1 VAGRIRFSGIE
12 ARSKPVDEPPG
23 YICTMDIIESIART
37 TAIQKQQVKAV
48 LDLFDEGC
56 TIPFI
61 ARYRKER
68 TGMLDEEQILAIRE
82 EKSRIDKL
90 EERRASVLGSLNER
104 NLLTSVLDQAIRGA
118 QTITDLEDIYL
129 PFRPKKKT
137 RASMARELGLEPL
150 AKMLMAQ
157 GPQDPHRLATPFVA
171 NNVGSVEAALQG
183 AKDIIAE
190 WVADNP
196 DLRKSLRS
204 RFEKFA
210 EFHSKLVK
218 TKEEE
223 AQKYRDYFD
232 YREPAS
238 RVPSH
243 RFMAVM
249 RGHREGFLRVSA
261 EPDEERSL
269 QLIERMFLKNQGD
282 CALEVKQ
289 ALRDAYKRLIVPSLE
304 NELLQSLEEKAAN
317 GAVRIFTANLRQLLM
332 AAPLGEKRV
341 LGIDP
346 GFRTGC
352 KLVCLDAHGKLL
364 HNETIFPHPPQ
375 NQDKQAMA
383 KLSQLIETYKIEAV
397 AIGNGTAGRETE
409 TLLTR
414 MRLPAQ
420 VKVFVV
426 SESGASIYSA
436 SKTAREEFPQ
446 FDVTVRGAVSIG
458 RRLQDPLAELVKI
471 EPSAVGVGQYQ
482 HDLDASL
489 LNAQLADVVRSC
501 VNQVG
506 VNVNTASVHLLA
518 YVSGLSQA
526 TAAKIIEQRNQNG
539 AFGSRSELLAIPRL
553 GKKTFEQCA
562 GFLRI
567 PEAKHPLDNSAVHP
581 ERYSLV
587 EKMAKDAGV
596 PLNELVGRKDVKAL
610 IDLNRY
616 VSDEIGLPTLTDILT
631 ELEKPGR
638 DPRKNAAVLEFD
650 PNIRK
655 PEDLIPGMIL
665 PGIVTN
671 ITAFGAFVDVGVKQ
685 DGLVH
690 ISQLSDQFVS
700 DPLLVVK
707 LHQHVKVRVVE
718 VDLPRKRISLSMKN
732 LEKQG

>member
-1 VAGRIRFSGIE
+1 
-12 ARSKPVDEPPG
+12 
-23 YICTMDIIESIART
+23 
-37 TAIQKQQVKAV
+37 
-48 LDLFDEGC
+48 
-56 TIPFI
+56 
-61 ARYRKER
+61 
-68 TGMLDEEQILAIRE
+68 MLDEEQIQHIRD
-82 EKSRIDKL
+82 EKLRVDKL
-90 EERRASVLGSLNER
+90 EDRRESMLSSLQERDLLNPGLE
-104 NLLTSVLDQAIRGA
+104 QAIRAA
-118 QTITDLEDIYL
+118 QNLTDLEDIYL
-129 PFRPKKKT
+129 PYRPKKKT

-157 GPQDPHRLATPFVA
+157 GHQDPQRLAAAFVKNGLA
-171 NNVGSVEAALQG
+171 DVDAALQG
-183 AKDIIAE
+183 ARDIVAEWIAE
-190 WVADNP
+190 NP
-196 DLRKSLRS
+196 ELRKSLRT

-232 YREPAS
+232 YREPAT

-261 EPDEERSL
+261 EPEEEKSW

-282 CALEVKQ
+282 CAQEIKK
-289 ALRDAYKRLIVPSLE
+289 AIRDAYKRLIAPSLE
-304 NELLQSLEEKAAN
+304 NELLQSMEEKAALS
-317 GAVRIFTANLRQLLM
+317 AVRIFSANLRQLLM
-332 AAPLGEKRV
+332 ASPLGEKRV

-352 KLVCLDAHGKLL
+352 KLVCLDAQGVLL
-364 HNETIFPHPPQ
+364 HNETIYPHPPQ

-409 TLLTR
+409 TLLSR
-414 MRLPAQ
+414 MRLPAH

-426 SESGASIYSA
+426 SESGASVYSA

-482 HDLDASL
+482 HDLDAAL
-489 LNAQLADVVRSC
+489 LNEHLADVVRSC

-506 VNVNTASVHLLA
+506 VNLNTASVHLLS
-518 YVSGLSQA
+518 YVSGLSS
-526 TAAKIIEQRNQNG
+526 AAASRIVEQRKELGGFQ
-539 AFGSRSELLAIPRL
+539 SRNELLAIPRL

-567 PEAKHPLDNSAVHP
+567 PGANHPLDNSAVHP
-581 ERYSLV
+581 ERYTLV
-587 EKMAKDAGV
+587 ERMAKDAG
-596 PLNELVGRKDVKAL
+596 LALDQLIGRKDLKDKL
-610 IDLNRY
+610 DLSRY
-616 VSDEIGLPTLTDILT
+616 VNDEIGLPTLNDILT

-638 DPRKNAAVLEFD
+638 DPRKSAAVLEFD
-650 PNIRK
+650 PNVRK

-665 PGIVTN
+665 PGIITN

-690 ISQLSDQFVS
+690 ISQLADQFVS

-707 LHQHVKVRVVE
+707 LHQHVKVRVME

>member
-1 VAGRIRFSGIE
+1 MSRRLSFSGIE
-12 ARSKPVDEPPG
+12 LDSKPADSTRG
-23 YICTMDIIESIART
+23 YICSMDIIDSIARA
-37 TAIQKQQVKAV
+37 TAIRTQQVKAV

-68 TGMLDEEQILAIRE
+68 TGMLDEEQIQAIRE
-82 EKSRIDKL
+82 EKLRIDKL
-90 EERRASVLGSLNER
+90 EERREAILGSLRER
-104 NLLTSVLDQAIRGA
+104 ELLSPALDQAIRGA
-118 QTITDLEDIYL
+118 QNITDLEDIYL

-157 GPQDPHRLATPFVA
+157 GSQDPQRLAAPFVTK
-171 NNVGSVEAALQG
+171 NVSTTEAALQG

-190 WVADNP
+190 WVAEHTE
-196 DLRKSLRS
+196 LRKSLRN

-218 TKEEE
+218 TKEEQ

-317 GAVRIFTANLRQLLM
+317 SAVRIFAANLRQLLM

-352 KLVCLDAHGKLL
+352 KLVCLDANGKLL
-364 HNETIFPHPPQ
+364 HNETIYPHSPQ

-436 SKTAREEFPQ
+436 SKTARDEFPQ

-526 TAAKIIEQRNQNG
+526 TATKIIEQRDQVG

-567 PEAKHPLDNSAVHP
+567 PEAIHPLDNSAVHP

-596 PLNELVGRKDVKAL
+596 PLQELVGRKDLKTL

-616 VSDEIGLPTLTDILT
+616 VSAEIGLPTLNDILS

>member
-1 VAGRIRFSGIE
+1 
-12 ARSKPVDEPPG
+12 
-23 YICTMDIIESIART
+23 MDIIESIART

-104 NLLTSVLDQAIRGA
+104 NLLTSALDQAIRGA

-317 GAVRIFTANLRQLLM
+317 GAVRIFAANLRQLLM

-375 NQDKQAMA
+375 NQDKQAMS

-489 LNAQLADVVRSC
+489 LNDQLADVVRSC

-596 PLNELVGRKDVKAL
+596 PLNELVSRKDIKAL

>member
-1 VAGRIRFSGIE
+1 MDVIE
-12 ARSKPVDEPPG
+12 LIARSTSVQH
-23 YICTMDIIESIART
+23 R
-37 TAIQKQQVKAV
+37 QVKAV
-48 LDLFDEGC
+48 LDLLDEGC

-68 TGMLDEEQILAIRE
+68 TGMLDEEQIQHIRD
-82 EKSRIDKL
+82 EKLRVDKL
-90 EERRASVLGSLNER
+90 EDRRESMLSSLQERDLLNPGLE
-104 NLLTSVLDQAIRGA
+104 QAIRAA
-118 QTITDLEDIYL
+118 QNLTDLEDIYL
-129 PFRPKKKT
+129 PYRPKKKT

-157 GPQDPHRLATPFVA
+157 GHQDPQRLAAAFVK
-171 NNVGSVEAALQG
+171 NGLVDVDAALQG
-183 AKDIIAE
+183 ARDIVAEWIAE
-190 WVADNP
+190 NP
-196 DLRKSLRS
+196 ELRKSLRT

-232 YREPAS
+232 YREPAT

-261 EPDEERSL
+261 EPEEEKSW

-282 CALEVKQ
+282 CAQEIKK
-289 ALRDAYKRLIVPSLE
+289 AIRDAYKRLIAPSLE
-304 NELLQSLEEKAAN
+304 NELLQSMEEKAALS
-317 GAVRIFTANLRQLLM
+317 AVRIFSANLRQLLM
-332 AAPLGEKRV
+332 ASPLGEKRV

-352 KLVCLDAHGKLL
+352 KLVCLDAQGVLL
-364 HNETIFPHPPQ
+364 HNETIYPHPPQ

-409 TLLTR
+409 TLLSR
-414 MRLPAQ
+414 MRLPAH

-426 SESGASIYSA
+426 SESGASVYSA

-482 HDLDASL
+482 HDLDAAL
-489 LNAQLADVVRSC
+489 LNEHLADVVRSC

-506 VNVNTASVHLLA
+506 VNLNTASVHLLS
-518 YVSGLSQA
+518 YVSGLSS
-526 TAAKIIEQRNQNG
+526 AAASRIVEQRKELGGFQ
-539 AFGSRSELLAIPRL
+539 SRNELLAIPRL

-567 PEAKHPLDNSAVHP
+567 PGANHPLDNSAVHP
-581 ERYSLV
+581 ERYTLV
-587 EKMAKDAGV
+587 ERMAKDAG
-596 PLNELVGRKDVKAL
+596 LALDQLIGRKDLKDKL
-610 IDLNRY
+610 DLSRY
-616 VSDEIGLPTLTDILT
+616 VNDEIGLPTLNDILA

-638 DPRKNAAVLEFD
+638 DPRKSAAVLEFD
-650 PNIRK
+650 PNVRK

-665 PGIVTN
+665 PGIITN

-690 ISQLSDQFVS
+690 ISQLADQFVS

-707 LHQHVKVRVVE
+707 LHQHVKVRVME